1 MAFADE
7 DRLTAALAENERLR
21 RSMAERHPGED
32 QELASA
38 REEIASLKRTLHSTE
53 ARYRLIVESAV
64 DHAIIVSDLDGRV
77 STWNDAAEKVLGWT
91 AADMIGQPIAR
102 IFTPEDIEA
111 GIPEEEMRLSL
122 ERGKAHDNRW
132 HQRAD
137 GTRFFANGE
146 MMPLLGDDDEPAGF
160 LKILRDK
167 TREVAE
173 RDELEASRERLR
185 LALEA
190 SDLVGTWDWDI
201 VGDVVYADSRF
212 TRMYGLD
219 PEQGEKGLPIADFIA
234 GIHPDDRERV
244 SAAVAAV
251 VETCGCLA
259 EEYRTVDQNGDVH
272 WIFARGRCFSNSEG
286 RAVRLPGAIVDRTI
300 ERAREIRQA
309 TLLRLSDELARS
321 EGAGSATHK
330 ALQIL
335 GETLGV
341 CRVGYAMVDAQDM
354 SARIL
359 GEWND
364 GRSTPLSGRYPL
376 ARYGQQF
383 LDELHTGIVVI
394 ADTADYSPT
403 QEQAAAWAGIQVR
416 SLVNIAVIENNA
428 VKVLLYLHSSK
439 PRPWADEEIAFIR
452 EVLNRTWA
460 FSQRRRAE
468 QTLIETETR
477 LRLAQE
483 AAQIGTFDFDTR
495 SGTLIWDNRCRAIF
509 GISPDIPV
517 TYETSFLE
525 GLHPDDRDHVDAS
538 VAKVLEPDS
547 DGIFDIVYRT
557 IGHEDGVTR
566 HVKANGQTI
575 VENGATTRFV
585 GAVRDVTDEKQ
596 AEERQLLLTR
606 ELQHRV
612 KNTLAMVNAL
622 ANQTLRR
629 AANVQD
635 GLAAFSAR
643 LIALGHAHDIL
654 TQTSW
659 TSAPI
664 AAIVANSLKTHYTD
678 DSSRILASGPDLR
691 LTARQSLALALGL
704 HELATNAIKYGA
716 LSNDVGRVTVVW
728 ELAHLS
734 GQQHLTFTWRETGGP
749 PVEKPSV
756 RGFGSRLIEQA
767 MAAEFGGQVTINYA
781 PEGLVCTISADISND
796 MADGDHPQAI

>member
-7 DRLTAALAENERLR
+7 DRVAALLAENEELR
-21 RSMAERHPGED
+21 RRLDERESGVQP
-32 QELASA
+32 ELDSA
-38 REEIASLKRTLHSTE
+38 RDEIAALKRTLHGTE
-53 ARYRLIVESAV
+53 SRYRLIVESAV
-64 DHAIIVSDLDGRV
+64 DHAIIVADLDGV
-77 STWNDAAEKVLGWT
+77 ISTWNDAAQRVLGWT
-91 AADMIGQPIAR
+91 EADMIGQPIAK

-111 GIPEEEMRLSL
+111 GVPAKEMRLSL
-122 ERGKAHDNRW
+122 ERGKAQDNRW
-132 HQRAD
+132 HLRSD
-137 GTRFFANGE
+137 GGRFFASGE
-146 MMPLLGDDDEPAGF
+146 MMPLLGDDDAPAGF

-173 RDELEASRERLR
+173 REELEASRERLR

-201 VGDVVYADSRF
+201 PGDIVYADARF
-212 TRMYGLD
+212 TRLFGLD
-219 PEQGEKGLPIADFIA
+219 PEQGERGLQVQDFIA
-234 GIHPDDRERV
+234 GIHPEDRERV
-244 SAAVAAV
+244 AAAITVA
-251 VETCGCLA
+251 VEECGSFA
-259 EEYRTVDQNGDVH
+259 QEYRTVDLNGDSH
-272 WIFARGRCFSNSEG
+272 WIFARGRCFTDAQG
-286 RAVRLPGAIVDRTI
+286 RAVRLPGAIVDRTV
-300 ERAREIRQA
+300 ERTREIRQA
-309 TLLRLSDELARS
+309 ALLRLSDELARS
-321 EGAGSATHK
+321 EGATSATLK

-335 GETLGV
+335 GETLGA
-341 CRVGYAMVDAQDM
+341 CRVGYATVDPQDM

-359 GEWND
+359 GEWTD
-364 GRSTPLSGRYPL
+364 RRTPPLSGRYPL
-376 ARYGQQF
+376 AHYGQQF
-383 LDELHTGIVVI
+383 LDELHSGIVVI
-394 ADTADYSPT
+394 EDTADYSPT
-403 QEQAAAWAGIQVR
+403 PEQAAAWAAIQVR
-416 SLVNIAVIENNA
+416 SLVNIAVIENQT
-428 VKVLLYLHSSK
+428 VKVLLYLHSDT
-439 PRPWADEEIAFIR
+439 PRRWVEEEIAFIR
-452 EVLNRTWA
+452 EVLNRAWA

-483 AAQIGTFDFDTR
+483 AAQIGTFDFDART
-495 SGTLIWDNRCRAIF
+495 GALVWDNRCRAIF
-509 GISPDIPV
+509 GLSPDVPV

-525 GLHPDDRDHVDAS
+525 GLHPEDRARIAATVERVLDPAS
-538 VAKVLEPDS
+538 N
-547 DGIFDIVYRT
+547 GIFDVLYRT
-557 IGHEDGVTR
+557 IGHEDGVVR

-585 GAVRDVTDEKQ
+585 GAVRDVTDEKE

-664 AAIVANSLKTHYTD
+664 AAIVDNSLKTHSAD
-678 DSSRILASGPDLR
+678 DNTRIVASGPDLR

-704 HELATNAIKYGA
+704 HELATNAIKYGS
-716 LSNDVGRVTVVW
+716 LSNDTGRVAIEW
-728 ELAHLS
+728 ELAHQAGQKHLS
-734 GQQHLTFTWRETGGP
+734 FVWREMDGP
-749 PVEKPSV
+749 VVEKPAT

-767 MAAEFGGQVTINYA
+767 MAAEFGGEVTIDYK
-781 PEGLVCTISADISND
+781 PDGLVCTISADISSD
-796 MADGDHPQAI
+796 MAEADSPNLI